1 MLSVF
6 MMDLDFSH
14 GFCREIPLNMQR
26 NTQPR
31 LISTETKFLWRM
43 NQNAVNGTSISDIR
57 FVESYSSGS
66 KRNTRMEIHLT
77 IKVLTL
83 LQTLENSTLQDQFN
97 QQPNLH
103 LQPKKRR
110 NKNQLNLNKKLPQ
123 LLNVSQRQPDLI
135 NPLTAST
142 TLAKL
147 SPLRKKKSR

>member
-1 MLSVF
+1 MQSVF

-66 KRNTRMEIHLT
+66 KRNTRMGIHLT

-83 LQTLENSTLQDQFN
+83 VQTLENSTLQDQLN
-97 QQPNLH
+97 CQPNLH

-110 NKNQLNLNKKLPQ
+110 NKNLSNLNKKLPQ

-135 NPLTAST
+135 NPLIAST
-142 TLAKL
+142 T
-147 SPLRKKKSR
+147 